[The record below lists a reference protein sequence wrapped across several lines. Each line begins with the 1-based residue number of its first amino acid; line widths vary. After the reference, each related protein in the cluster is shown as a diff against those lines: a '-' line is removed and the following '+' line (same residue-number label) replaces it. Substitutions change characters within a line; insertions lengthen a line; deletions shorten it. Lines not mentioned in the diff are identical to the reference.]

1 MPAIKSLWRWP
12 AMPRGSKAAP
22 RSICSTSTVRQCSA
36 NPNLRHSSERA
47 AMGAALVQSQAKSPR
62 PKVGNEKAMA
72 TAKEAQHDAA
82 ESLFGAIIA
91 VLDKHEAEHTL
102 T

>member
-1 MPAIKSLWRWP
+1 
-12 AMPRGSKAAP
+12 
-22 RSICSTSTVRQCSA
+22 
-36 NPNLRHSSERA
+36 
-47 AMGAALVQSQAKSPR
+47 
-62 PKVGNEKAMA
+62 MA

-102 T
+102 TPEILETLGRAYAAAVASGVPDHPRLGA

>member
-1 MPAIKSLWRWP
+1 
-12 AMPRGSKAAP
+12 
-22 RSICSTSTVRQCSA
+22 
-36 NPNLRHSSERA
+36 
-47 AMGAALVQSQAKSPR
+47 
-62 PKVGNEKAMA
+62 MA

-102 T
+102 TPEILETLAHAAAAVTGGVPDQPRLGS